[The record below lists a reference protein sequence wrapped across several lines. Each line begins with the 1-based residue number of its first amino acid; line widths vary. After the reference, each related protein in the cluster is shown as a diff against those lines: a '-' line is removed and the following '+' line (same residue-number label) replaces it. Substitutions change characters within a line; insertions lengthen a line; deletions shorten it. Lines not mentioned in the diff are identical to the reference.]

1 MVTAPA
7 KRELV
12 QFMRR
17 WGLSERRSL
26 RVVEMSASSLRYPS
40 APDRKVAL
48 RAEIVR
54 LAQRYRR
61 YGAGMI

>member
-1 MVTAPA
+1 VVTAPA

-12 QFMRR
+12 RFMSR

-26 RVVEMSASSLRYPS
+26 RVVKMSASALRYTS
-40 APDRKVAL
+40 VPDRKVAL

-61 YGAGMI
+61 YGGG

>member
-7 KRELV
+7 KRGLV
-12 QFMRR
+12 RFMSR

-26 RVVEMSASSLRYPS
+26 RVVKMSASSLRYTS
-40 APDRKVAL
+40 VPDRKVAL

-54 LAQRYRR
+54 LAQRDRR
-61 YGAGMI
+61 YGGG